1 MANFLTPAVL
11 QVSDASANPLAGAK
25 EYVYATGTTTLLSL
39 FSNEALSTPQA
50 NPMIADSAGVFP
62 ICFIAET
69 KFKVILKS
77 SADVTLYTRDPVF
90 STGRADNVSAA
101 NVTFDGTGIGF
112 SSTNV
117 QAAIVELYGSVAH
130 LSGASFTG
138 AIAVS
143 GNSTGTLVSAT
154 STDSGSVAGPSFETY
169 RASTSPAAAD
179 ILGEHLFFG
188 RGSTGVKKL
197 YASVTAVLTDPTL
210 SSENGELTLRT
221 TLASTIADRVH
232 IRAGAYMDGATG
244 GDKGVGTFNATAL
257 YAQGVRVGGM
267 PDAVLEDQKTVST
280 TGGNFASGAWR
291 ARDLNTEVRD
301 AYGLITLASNQF
313 TPTVAGWIEWQAP
326 AFKVNLH
333 QSRLYNVTDSV
344 AVAVG
349 ASSASGS
356 VEFVTSTSNGG
367 GAVVAGKT
375 YRIEHQC
382 STTNAAGFGNA
393 CSFGTEVYTRVL
405 FYRTD

>member
-117 QAAIVELYGSVAH
+117 QAAIVELFGAVAH
-130 LSGASFTG
+130 LSGANFGGPVG
-138 AIAVS
+138 A
-143 GNSTGTLVSAT
+143 TLLTAT
-154 STDSGSVAGPSFETY
+154 STDSSSNTGPFIIAL
-169 RASTSPAAAD
+169 RASASPAALDFIGAFLLQGKNL
-179 ILGEHLFFG
+179 LGTTIVYG
-188 RGSTGVKKL
+188 
-197 YASVTAVLTDPTL
+197 AVGGQITDPTTG
-210 SSENGELTLRT
+210 SEDGIIYAQTYVGGVN
-221 TLASTIADRVH
+221 SDRWYTG
-232 IRAGAYMDGATG
+232 AGFYMAGATG
-244 GDKGVGTFNATAL
+244 GDKGAGTTNATAA
-257 YAQGVRVGGM
+257 YAQGVRIGGA
-267 PDAVLEDQKTVST
+267 PDAILEDQKTVST
-280 TGGNFASGAWR
+280 TGGNFVSGAWR
-291 ARDLNTEVRD
+291 TRDLNTEVRD
-301 AYGLITLASNQF
+301 VYGLITLSSNQF
-313 TPTVAGWIEWQAP
+313 TPTVAGWVEWQAP

-333 QSRLYNVTDSV
+333 QSRLYNVTDSAV
-344 AVAVG
+344 VAVG
-349 ASSASGS
+349 ASSASGT
-356 VEFVTSTSNGG
+356 VEFVTSTSTGG

-382 STTNAAGFGNA
+382 STTNAAGFGNG